1 MRRARW
7 YLGSAAALGASVAL
21 AVSGCAAARQP
32 GTGDTTGAVTAS
44 PAAAKSRSPASG
56 KRSRSPATPNGK
68 GTVGTSGLCSS
79 RTHPEL
85 AAQMSRS
92 ILAALHGR
100 QSVVAIAA
108 ADPDDGVSCAYHQ
121 WWEFDSASIV
131 KAIILGALL
140 YELQPGHHYLSG
152 EQIVLTKQMITY
164 SDNDAATALWNEV
177 GRTNL
182 QRFLTAAKMDHT
194 ELGPTGYWGLTD
206 VNAHDE
212 MLLLRLLVSPDSILN
227 KASRSY
233 ELGLMA
239 DVIPGQRWGV
249 PAGAPADVTS
259 HLKNG
264 WLQYPSLWIIN
275 SIGDFTR
282 HDDDDDYSIA
292 VLTKDNPDMQY
303 GIDTVQSVAEV
314 INKSLG
320 SIGA

>member
-1 MRRARW
+1 MGRARR
-7 YLGSAAALGASVAL
+7 YLGPAVALGIAVGL
-21 AVSGCAAARQP
+21 AVSGCAGTKQP
-32 GTGDTTGAVTAS
+32 GTGGTTGAVTAK
-44 PAAAKSRSPASG
+44 PAAAKSRSPGSG
-56 KRSRSPATPNGK
+56 KRSHSAGTPAGDAA
-68 GTVGTSGLCSS
+68 GTSGLCSS

-100 QSVVAIAA
+100 ASVVAIAA
-108 ADPDDGVSCAYHQ
+108 ADPDDGISCAYHQ

-164 SDNDAATALWNEV
+164 SDNDAATALWDEV

-182 QRFLTAAKMDHT
+182 QRFLTAAKMNHT

-239 DVIPGQRWGV
+239 EVIPGQRWGV
-249 PAGAPADVTS
+249 PAGVPADVTS

-264 WLQYPSLWIIN
+264 WLAYPSLWIIN

-282 HDDDDDYSIA
+282 HDDDDYSIA
-292 VLTKDNPDMQY
+292 VLTKDNPDMEY
-303 GIDTVQSVAEV
+303 GIDTVQSVAKV
-314 INKSLG
+314 INKAMG
-320 SIGA
+320 SVGA

>member
-1 MRRARW
+1 MRQARR
-7 YLGSAAALGASVAL
+7 YLGPAVALGAAVAL
-21 AVSGCAAARQP
+21 AVSGCAGKGQP
-32 GTGDTTGAVTAS
+32 GTGDTTGAGTVH
-44 PAAAKSRSPASG
+44 AAAAGATHGKPA
-56 KRSRSPATPNGK
+56 RSRSPGSAQPAD
-68 GTVGTSGLCSS
+68 TSGLCTS

-100 QSVVAIAA
+100 HSVVAIAA
-108 ADPDDGVSCAYHQ
+108 ADPDDGISCAYHQ

-140 YELQPGHHYLSG
+140 YELQPAHHYLSA

-164 SDNDAATALWNEV
+164 SDNDAASALWYEV

-182 QRFLTAAKMDHT
+182 QRFLTAAKMNHT

-249 PAGAPADVTS
+249 PAGAPADVTT

-264 WLQYPSLWIIN
+264 WLAYPSLWIIN

-282 HDDDDDYSIA
+282 QDDDDYSIA
-292 VLTKDNPDMQY
+292 VLTKDNPDMEY
-303 GIDTVQSVAEV
+303 GIDTVQSVSEV
-314 INKSLG
+314 LNKGLG
-320 SIGA
+320 SAGT